1 MSCATLVGMTESVIK
16 DVSGRTGRLTLNRPK
31 ALNSLDLG
39 MVRHINEALDA
50 WRDDDAVEQVVV
62 VSEHP
67 KAFCAGGDVRQ
78 VRDAQVAGNSAE
90 GDAFF
95 SEEYEMDAAIAEFP
109 KPYVA
114 VIDGIAMGGGLG
126 VSLHG
131 SHRVVTERASAAMP
145 EMAIGFVP
153 DVGVSWFSQHVD
165 TASGHPEPAI
175 ARFLGLTGYRLN
187 AADLLWAGWAT
198 HFVPQD
204 SLENFLRAVDA
215 DGIEAA
221 LDEFAR
227 DHSEAGESNLAAFA
241 PCARQIFGFDTW
253 REIENA
259 LDGGKCSGEE
269 RRVINDLL
277 RSAAPTSLVAGAEL
291 YAANA
296 AEGVDLR
303 TGLRNE
309 YAIGRILRHDPN
321 FAEGVRAVLVD
332 KDRNAQW
339 QPKTTGEV
347 DATPYREAVE
357 K

>member
-1 MSCATLVGMTESVIK
+1 MTESVIK

-39 MVRHINEALDA
+39 MVRHVREALDA

-78 VRDAQVAGNSAE
+78 VRDAQIAGNSAE
-90 GDAFF
+90 GDEFF
-95 SEEYEMDAAIAEFP
+95 SEEYEMNAEIAEFP

-153 DVGVSWFSQHVD
+153 DVGISWFSQHVEA
-165 TASGHPEPAI
+165 ASGRPEPAV

-221 LDEFAR
+221 LGEFAE
-227 DHSEAGESNLAAFA
+227 DPAAAGESNLAAFA

-277 RSAAPTSLVAGAEL
+277 RSASPTSLVAGAEL

-309 YAIGRILRHDPN
+309 YAVGRILRLAPN

-339 QPKTTGEV
+339 QPQTTGEV
-347 DATPYREAVE
+347 DPTPYREALE

>member
-1 MSCATLVGMTESVIK
+1 MCHTGRMTDSVIK

-31 ALNSLDLG
+31 ALNSLDLP
-39 MVRHINEALDA
+39 MVRHVREALA
-50 WRDDDAVEQVVV
+50 EWRDDDAVEQVVV

-78 VRDAQVAGNSAE
+78 VRDAQMAGDSEA

-95 SEEYEMDAAIAEFP
+95 SEEYEMNAEIAEFP

-153 DVGVSWFSQHVD
+153 DVGISWFSQHVD
-165 TASGHPEPAI
+165 TAAGHPEPAI
-175 ARFLGLTGYRLN
+175 ARFLGLTGYRLD
-187 AADLLWAGWAT
+187 AADLLWSGWAT

-215 DGIEAA
+215 DGIDAA
-221 LDEFAR
+221 LGEFAA
-227 DHSEAGESNLAAFA
+227 DPAEAGESKLASVA
-241 PCARQIFGFDTW
+241 PCARQVFGHDTW

-259 LDGGKCSGEE
+259 LDGGACSSEE

-277 RSAAPTSLVAGAEL
+277 RSASPTSLVAGTEL

-303 TGLRNE
+303 AGLRNE

-332 KDRNAQW
+332 KDRNPRW
-339 QPKTTGEV
+339 QPAETGDV
-347 DATPYREAVE
+347 DATPYREAVQ
-357 K
+357 

>member
-1 MSCATLVGMTESVIK
+1 MTDSVLKDIVGRS
-16 DVSGRTGRLTLNRPK
+16 GRLTLNRPK
-31 ALNSLDLG
+31 ALNSLDLP
-39 MVRHINEALDA
+39 MCQRIHEALDE
-50 WRDDDAVEQVVV
+50 WRDDDAVEQVVI

-78 VRDAQVAGNSAE
+78 VREAQMAGNSAD

-95 SEEYEMDAAIAEFP
+95 TEEYDMNAAIAEFP

-153 DVGVSWFSQHVD
+153 DVGISHFSQHVA
-165 TASGHPEPAI
+165 TAAGEAEPAI
-175 ARFLGLTGYRLN
+175 ARFLGLTGYRLD

-198 HFVPQD
+198 HFVPQE
-204 SLENFLRAVDA
+204 SLDDFLRAVDA
-215 DGIEAA
+215 DGIDAA
-221 LDEFAR
+221 LGEFAR
-227 DHSEAGESNLAAFA
+227 DPKEAGESKLAAFA

-253 REIENA
+253 REIDNA
-259 LDGGKCSGEE
+259 LEGGTCSGEE
-269 RRVINDLL
+269 RRVITDLL
-277 RSAAPTSLVAGAEL
+277 RSASPTSLVAGTEL

-296 AEGVDLR
+296 GEGVDLR
-303 TGLRNE
+303 TALRNE
-309 YAIGRILRHDPN
+309 YAIGRILRHEPN
-321 FAEGVRAVLVD
+321 FIEGVRAVLVD
-332 KDRNAQW
+332 KDRNADW
-339 QPKTTGEV
+339 QPKSTGEV
-347 DATPYREAVE
+347 DATPYRDAVE